1 MSHDTLLCR
10 LLMSK
15 VRSEE
20 WVSPH
25 TTSTHSK
32 SRYLPPETAQT
43 CLTLQDKP
51 PSVFFRQKK
60 YHLEVTVC
68 FAQALLD
75 AHKDE
80 LADAVSEVLDRRAA
94 GDLDFKCRNPCAAAT
109 GTSA

>member
-1 MSHDTLLCR
+1 MSDAAGQAPKCFF
-10 LLMSK
+10 
-15 VRSEE
+15 
-20 WVSPH
+20 
-25 TTSTHSK
+25 
-32 SRYLPPETAQT
+32 LP
-43 CLTLQDKP
+43 
-51 PSVFFRQKK
+51 KK

-109 GTSA
+109 GTSVKRKET